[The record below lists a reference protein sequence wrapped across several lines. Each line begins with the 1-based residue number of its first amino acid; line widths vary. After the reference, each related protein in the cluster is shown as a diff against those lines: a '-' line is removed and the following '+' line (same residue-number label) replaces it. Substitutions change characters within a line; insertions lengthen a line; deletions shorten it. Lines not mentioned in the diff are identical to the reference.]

1 MKGISVSGTGEISG
15 APDTLSIELGVSVLK
30 PTVQEATAQA
40 AASANA
46 LIESLVE
53 NGVEEKA
60 ISTTNYSIRPE
71 HDYQNDKQ
79 RLVGYRVMN
88 SVRAKIS
95 DIEKSGTIID
105 EATKAAGDTAT
116 VNGISFSIEDDAG
129 MVSAAREAAWN
140 DAYGKAQQ
148 LASLSG
154 RALGQTKSIV
164 ETVSRPGVP
173 MEFARMKAADMS
185 ATPIA
190 PGSASVSITL
200 QVEFEF
206 AQ

>member
-15 APDTLSIELGVSVLK
+15 APDTLSIDLGVSVLK
-30 PTVQEATAQA
+30 PTVQEATAH
-40 AASANA
+40 AASAANS
-46 LIESLVE
+46 LIDSLGA
-53 NGVEEKA
+53 NGVEDKA

-71 HDYQNDKQ
+71 HEYQNDKQ

-95 DIEKSGTIID
+95 DIERSGTIID
-105 EATKAAGDTAT
+105 EATKAAGDNAT
-116 VNGISFSIEDDAG
+116 VNGISFSIEDDAA

-140 DAYGKAQQ
+140 DALGKAQQ

-164 ETVSRPGVP
+164 ETVSRPGPPV
-173 MEFARMKAADMS
+173 ELARMKAAEMS
-185 ATPIA
+185 TTPIA
-190 PGSASVSITL
+190 LGSASVSITL
-200 QVEFEF
+200 QVVFEF
-206 AQ
+206 AT